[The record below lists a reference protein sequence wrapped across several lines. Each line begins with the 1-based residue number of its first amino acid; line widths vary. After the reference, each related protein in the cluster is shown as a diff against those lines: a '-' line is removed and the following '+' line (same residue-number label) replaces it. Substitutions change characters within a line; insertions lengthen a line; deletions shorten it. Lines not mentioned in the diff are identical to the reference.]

1 MPVERAEARGMLTR
15 RGFVAM
21 TTSLA
26 ALAELAPATA
36 AGSQMA
42 TPTLLRRSA
51 AHPLDPLTAD
61 EYATIKAL
69 VSVRSELGPKTVYA
83 WVQLREPPKPE
94 VLAFVPG
101 KAFRREAMVV
111 ALSPEHRT
119 AYEMVVDVTG
129 RTIRSFADLGNLQPF
144 LTDYEFDVINDV
156 VDASPAIRNALAKR
170 GYHFTGKI
178 SESIYIDAYAPGH
191 DPITRRDGTTI
202 RSALILFADQQGG
215 TNNYGPYLEGLV
227 AFVDLYG
234 RSVMEVRDSGGA
246 SPTVK
251 VPQDIFNPSL
261 LGPRLPEADL
271 RIAPATIKNLSLDG
285 ARVRWDNWDFR
296 YSFNQREGLV
306 LHQIGYRDDGRL
318 RSICYRASVSEML
331 VPYCDPSP
339 NWSWR
344 QFFDS
349 GEYGLGALSVPAR
362 PGKELPDNALA
373 RDVVLSGPTLEAETL
388 AQRVYF
394 FERDAGALLLHGQ
407 ADGRRIYAR
416 AKELVVGFVATVGNY
431 DYMFAFA
438 FRRDGSFGFE
448 ATLQGLILNKTV
460 HAATQAEVTDRFG
473 TLVSPQVLGVTHQ
486 HWVNLRL
493 DFDIDGTS
501 NAVAEQNVGGV
512 AQDPKTNPAGDALLA
527 KTTVFKNAR
536 DAARLLDEGRT
547 WIVFNPSKLSPL
559 GHASGFEIQPRD
571 NTISAIPAS
580 RYGEP
585 SSFVQRHFWATK
597 YDAEQ
602 LYAAGKYPNQHPDDY
617 HDDLV
622 HYAGDE
628 SVYDDDV
635 VVWYSMGFTHVTRPE
650 DFPIMPAET
659 LAVDFKPHAFF
670 KKSPALPYART
681 DRISL
686 P

>member
-1 MPVERAEARGMLTR
+1 MPAERIEARHMLTR

-26 ALAELAPATA
+26 VLGDIAPAA
-36 AGSQMA
+36 AAQTHA
-42 TPTLLRRSA
+42 APPPTPRVA
-51 AHPLDPLTAD
+51 QHPLDPLSAD
-61 EYATIKAL
+61 EYAVIKAL
-69 VSVRSELGPKTVYA
+69 VRTRPELGPKTIYA
-83 WVQLREPPKPE
+83 WVQLREPSKSS

-101 KAFRREAMVV
+101 AALQRDAMVV

-119 AYEMVVDVTG
+119 AYELVVDVTG
-129 RTIRSFADLGNLQPF
+129 RTVRSVTDLGNLQPF
-144 LTDYEFDVINDV
+144 LTDDEFDLIDDVI
-156 VDASPAIRNALAKR
+156 DASPAVRDALAKR
-170 GYHFTGKI
+170 GYHFRGKI
-178 SESIYIDAYAPGH
+178 SDGIYIDAYAPGH
-191 DPITRRDGTTI
+191 DPITRRDGKTI
-202 RSALILFADQQGG
+202 RSALVLFADQQGG
-215 TNNYGPYLEGLV
+215 INNYGPYLEGLV

-234 RSVMEVRDSGGA
+234 RSVLDVRDAGGP

-251 VPQDIFNPSL
+251 VPQDIFNPAV

-271 RIAPATIKNLSLDG
+271 RIAPATIKDLAFDG
-285 ARVRWDNWDFR
+285 NRVRWDNWEFR

-306 LHQIGYRDDGRL
+306 LHQIGYRDGGSA

-373 RDVVLSGPTLEAETL
+373 LEVVAAGPTLDAETL
-388 AQRVYF
+388 ADRVYF
-394 FERDAGALLLHGQ
+394 FERDAGALLVHEQ
-407 ADGRRIYAR
+407 EDGRRIYAR
-416 AKELVVGFVATVGNY
+416 AKELVVGLLATVGNY
-431 DYMFAFA
+431 DYMFSFV

-460 HAATQAEVTDRFG
+460 RAVTQADATDRYG
-473 TLVSPQVLGVTHQ
+473 TLVSPQVMGITHQ
-486 HWVNLRL
+486 HWINLRL
-493 DFDIDGTS
+493 DFDIDGVS
-501 NAVAEQNVGGV
+501 NAVAECNVV
-512 AQDPKTNPAGDALLA
+512 PIPQDPLSNPAGDALLA
-527 KTTVFKNAR
+527 TNTVFTKAR
-536 DAARLLDEGRT
+536 DAARTIADRRSWL
-547 WIVFNPSKLSPL
+547 VFNPSKRSPL
-559 GHASGFEIQPRD
+559 GHAAGFEIQPRD
-571 NTISAIPAS
+571 NTVSAIPPS

-597 YDAEQ
+597 YDADQ
-602 LYAAGKYPNQHPDDY
+602 LYAAGKYPNQYPSGY
-617 HDDLV
+617 RDDLV
-622 HYAGDE
+622 HYAGE
-628 SVYDDDV
+628 QSVYDEDV

-670 KKSPALPYART
+670 EKSPALPYARL
-681 DRISL
+681 DRVPL

>member
-1 MPVERAEARGMLTR
+1 MLTR

-26 ALAELAPATA
+26 VLGELAPAA
-36 AGSQMA
+36 AVAQPRPAIGL
-42 TPTLLRRSA
+42 PGPRRA
-51 AHPLDPLTAD
+51 VHPLDPLTAE
-61 EYATIKAL
+61 EYATIKAI
-69 VSVRSELGPKTVYA
+69 VGARPELGPKTIYA
-83 WVQLREPPKPE
+83 WVQLREPAKSA

-101 KAFRREAMVV
+101 GQLQREAMVV
-111 ALSPEHRT
+111 ALSPERRT
-119 AYEMVVDVTG
+119 AYEVIVDVTA
-129 RTIRSFADLGNLQPF
+129 RSLRSFADLGNLQPF
-144 LTDYEFDVINDV
+144 LTDDEFDIVNDV
-156 VDASPAIRNALAKR
+156 VDASPAVREALAKR

-178 SESIYIDAYAPGH
+178 SDNLYIDAYAPGH
-191 DPITRRDGTTI
+191 DPATRRDGKTI
-202 RSALILFADQQGG
+202 RSALVLFADQQGG
-215 TNNYGPYLEGLV
+215 INNYGPYLEGLV

-234 RSVMEVRDSGGA
+234 RSISDVRDAGGP

-251 VPQDIFNPSL
+251 VPQDIFNPAV

-271 RIAPATIKNLSLDG
+271 RIAPATIADLAFDG
-285 ARVRWDNWDFR
+285 NRVRWDNWEFR

-306 LHQIGYRDDGRL
+306 LHQIGYRDGSSV

-339 NWSWR
+339 NWAWR

-349 GEYGLGALSVPAR
+349 GEYGLGAVSVPAR

-373 RDVVLSGPTLEAETL
+373 LDVVIAGPALEAETL
-388 AQRVYF
+388 LERVYF
-394 FERDAGALLLHGQ
+394 FERDAGALLLHEQ
-407 ADGRRIYAR
+407 EDGRRIYAR

-431 DYMFAFA
+431 DYMFSFV

-460 HAATQAEVTDRFG
+460 NAVTQADATDRFG
-473 TLVSPQVLGVTHQ
+473 TLVSPQVMGITHQ

-493 DFDIDGTS
+493 DFDIDGTA
-501 NAVAEQNVGGV
+501 NAVAERNVV
-512 AQDPKTNPAGDALLA
+512 PIPQDAASNPAGDALLA
-527 KTTVFKNAR
+527 TTTVFAKAR
-536 DAARLLDEGRT
+536 DAARTIDDRRT
-547 WIVFNPSKLSPL
+547 WIVFNPSKRSPL

-571 NTISAIPAS
+571 NTVSAIPPS

-597 YDAEQ
+597 YDGEQ
-602 LYAAGKYPNQHPDDY
+602 LYAAGKYPNQYPDDY
-617 HDDLV
+617 RDDLV
-622 HYAGDE
+622 HYAGDQ
-628 SVYDDDV
+628 SIYDEDV

-670 KKSPALPYART
+670 EKSPALPYARL
-681 DRISL
+681 DRVAL